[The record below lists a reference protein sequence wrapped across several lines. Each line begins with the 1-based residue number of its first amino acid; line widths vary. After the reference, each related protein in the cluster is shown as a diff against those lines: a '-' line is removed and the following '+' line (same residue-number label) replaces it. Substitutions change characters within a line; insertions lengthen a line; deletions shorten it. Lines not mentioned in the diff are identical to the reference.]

1 MRPSH
6 GRGPDF
12 AAAALALA
20 ALLAAPGSHAQPQPE
35 AAPTLRVMSWDA
47 GEGTAYRPLYF
58 AVDAPGFAAGAGQV
72 LQEVRA
78 TRPEERMRALAAQIA
93 RAAPAL
99 VSVQDLAR
107 WSVGPVAPRALRC
120 GPMQVEIDML
130 AALTRA
136 LGGLGAHYRV
146 AAQATQFA
154 LPPLLA
160 TLTSGER
167 RCVQVLNR
175 SVILARTDLPPGR
188 FSWTQPQS
196 GRLDAPGDAPR
207 GGDAGVAQLGVYP
220 GGRAWV
226 SVDAQVQGRWLRFIG
241 AQVAHLDPFLPQERR
256 LDGELLRALADASP
270 MPVVLALAAHTRAA
284 PAPPEDAYVDFL
296 AAGYRDAW
304 AQAQPAQAGAT
315 CCQAPAMD
323 NEEPQLWRRT
333 DLLWLRGAVQAR
345 AAAIA
350 GADAASRTP
359 GGLWPSNHAGVVVD
373 LVLEAG
379 P

>member
-6 GRGPDF
+6 GRWPDLGL
-12 AAAALALA
+12 AALALA
-20 ALLAAPGSHAQPQPE
+20 AALAAPGGHAQPQAD

-72 LQEVRA
+72 LREVRA
-78 TRPEERMRALAAQIA
+78 TRPEARMRALAAQIA
-93 RAAPAL
+93 CAAPAL
-99 VSVQDLAR
+99 VSLQNLTR
-107 WSVGPVAPRALRC
+107 WSTGPVAARTLQC
-120 GPMQVEIDML
+120 GPMKVEIDML

-136 LGGLGAHYRV
+136 LRGLGAHYRV

-160 TLTSGER
+160 AIDTGGQ

-175 SVILARTDLPPGR
+175 NVILVRTDLPPVQLAW
-188 FSWTQPQS
+188 SHPQS

-207 GGDAGVAQLGVYP
+207 SAAPGVAQLGVYP

-226 SVDAQVQGRWLRFIG
+226 SVDARVQGRALRFVG

-256 LDGELLRALADASP
+256 LDGELLRALVDASP
-270 MPVVLALAAHTRAA
+270 MPVALSLAAHTRAA
-284 PAPPEDAYVDFL
+284 PPPPDDAYVDFL

-304 AQAQPAQAGAT
+304 AQAQPAQLGAT
-315 CCQAPAMD
+315 CCQAPSMD
-323 NEEPQLWRRT
+323 QPEAQLTRRA
-333 DLLWLRGAVQAR
+333 DLLWLRGAVQPR
-345 AAAIA
+345 AAALVGDDPRDR
-350 GADAASRTP
+350 GA
-359 GGLWPSNHAGVVVD
+359 GGLWPSDHAGLVVD
-373 LVLEAG
+373 LMLEAA